1 MIDNVRKTVMA
12 ILSKDNRGYV
22 TPEEFNLFAAQAQM
36 EIFEEDFYTLGN
48 EITKQNN
55 RLGGDSYSDRVNAL
69 IDNIDKF
76 RDSFSSVYG
85 ASYFSLPTNLH
96 MIDMNGVVYNGTTE
110 VERVHNHQILALN
123 RSLDTAPS
131 TLYPVYVK
139 TDSGLKV
146 YPDTITSGI
155 TINYIRVPSTP
166 KWTWEILSA
175 GEPMFNQGAND
186 YQDFELPLSY
196 ETKLV
201 YKILQLAG
209 YSIGENEIA
218 QAANSIETQDK
229 QEKL

>member
-1 MIDNVRKTVMA
+1 MA
-12 ILSKDNRGYV
+12 ILSKDNRGYI

-76 RDSFSSVYG
+76 RDTYTPSYASSH
-85 ASYFSLPTNLH
+85 FSLPTDLH
-96 MIDMNGVVYNGTTE
+96 MLDMNGVVYNGTTE
-110 VERVHNHQILALN
+110 VERVHNHQILAIN

-131 TLYPVYVK
+131 TTYPVYVK
-139 TDSGLKV
+139 DDSGIKV
-146 YPDTITSGI
+146 YPTTITSGI
-155 TINYIRVPSTP
+155 TINYIRVPATP
-166 KWTWEILSA
+166 KWTWVTLSA

-196 ETKLV
+196 EPRLV
-201 YKILQLAG
+201 VKILQYAG
-209 YSIGENEIA
+209 ISIGENEIA
-218 QAANSIETQDK
+218 QAASSVETQDK

>member
-12 ILSKDNRGYV
+12 ILSKDNRGYI
-22 TPEEFNLFAAQAQM
+22 TPEEFNLFAKQAQM

-76 RDSFSSVYG
+76 RDSFTSAY
-85 ASYFSLPTNLH
+85 AAPYFSLPTNLH

-110 VERVHNHQILALN
+110 VERVHNHQLLALN

-131 TLYPVYVK
+131 ATYPVYVK
-139 TDSGLKV
+139 DDSGIKV
-146 YPDTITSGI
+146 YPTTITSGI
-155 TINYIRVPSTP
+155 TINYIRVPATP
-166 KWTWEILSA
+166 KWTWVTLSA

-196 ETKLV
+196 EPRLV
-201 YKILQLAG
+201 VKILQYAG
-209 YSIGENEIA
+209 ISIGENEIA
-218 QAANSIETQDK
+218 QAASSVETQDK